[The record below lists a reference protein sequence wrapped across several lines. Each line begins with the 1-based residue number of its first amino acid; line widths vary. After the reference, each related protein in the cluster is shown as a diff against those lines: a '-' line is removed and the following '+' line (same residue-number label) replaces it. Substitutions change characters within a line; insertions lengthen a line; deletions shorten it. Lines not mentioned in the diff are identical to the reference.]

1 MHDTRELLERAALS
15 APANRM
21 VLDDLAVRRR
31 RRRSRDRVV
40 AIGTALAL
48 TLGAAGFAILSLRPA
63 DTARIGS
70 TGPTGQSEGQPDGLP
85 RPERPPLVAPTG
97 EYYVHRV
104 HLYEFCPQRDDAT
117 GCGGAELLATWW
129 WSPTDDSGRIEV
141 ETAKAYGIDEGRF
154 GPAEFPNHNAID
166 VSDFP
171 TEPGALHG
179 FLLARSQPDG
189 ASPAPLVSPPPGGA
203 PEDGRMWRA
212 ITDLLEDPRVTPA
225 VRASLLEIAADLQ
238 GSHVE
243 VNVSDPVGRPAH
255 VISLEL
261 GDSGSVQRLFVDP
274 STHEFLASATFA
286 PEGQAP
292 QVVWLVE
299 TAGVAASVE
308 DLPTE
313 PSIPNGAEA

>member
-21 VLDDLAVRRR
+21 VLDDLAVRRG

-48 TLGAAGFAILSLRPA
+48 TVGAVGFAILSLRSA
-63 DTARIGS
+63 DTSRVGS
-70 TGPTGQSEGQPDGLP
+70 TGPTGQSERLPDNLP
-85 RPERPPLVAPTG
+85 PPERPPLVASTG

-129 WSPTDDSGRIEV
+129 WSPTDDSGRIDV
-141 ETAKAYGIDEGRF
+141 EIAKAYGIDEGRF
-154 GPAEFPNHNAID
+154 GPGEFPDHNAID
-166 VSDFP
+166 VTDFP
-171 TEPGALHG
+171 MEPGALHD

-189 ASPAPLVSPPPGGA
+189 ASPAPLVSPPPGGG

-212 ITDLLEDPRVTPA
+212 ITDLLEDPHVTPA
-225 VRASLLEIAADLQ
+225 IRASLLEVAADLQ
-238 GSHVE
+238 GTKVE
-243 VNVSDPVGRPAH
+243 LNASDPVGRPAH
-255 VISLEL
+255 VISLAL
-261 GDSGSVQRLFVDP
+261 GDSGSVQRLYVDP
-274 STHEFLASATFA
+274 SSHEFLASATFE
-286 PEGQAP
+286 PDSDTPHG
-292 QVVWLVE
+292 VWLVE
-299 TAGVAASVE
+299 TAGVAGSVE

-313 PSIPNGAEA
+313 PSIPNGAAA